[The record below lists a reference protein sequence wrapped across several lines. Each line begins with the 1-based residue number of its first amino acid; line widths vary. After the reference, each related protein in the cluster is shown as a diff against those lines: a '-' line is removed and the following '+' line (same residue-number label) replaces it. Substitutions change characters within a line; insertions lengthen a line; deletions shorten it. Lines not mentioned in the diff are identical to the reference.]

1 MKPDV
6 VNKLVLTSFILGL
19 VAATPAR
26 AATFPTTG
34 RTTVAGQAK
43 VTFLLPEQP
52 VAPAVVL
59 VPGAGLSSSI
69 YLGTPDGREGWAQYF
84 ARHGHPVYA
93 VDLPDRSSA
102 FFQARQDSQ

>member
-52 VAPAVVL
+52 VAPRQLLARIWH
-59 VPGAGLSSSI
+59 SSSR
-69 YLGTPDGREGWAQYF
+69 G
-84 ARHGHPVYA
+84 
-93 VDLPDRSSA
+93 VDMLSTSSNC
-102 FFQARQDSQ
+102 QTE

>member
-1 MKPDV
+1 
-6 VNKLVLTSFILGL
+6 
-19 VAATPAR
+19 
-26 AATFPTTG
+26 
-34 RTTVAGQAK
+34 
-43 VTFLLPEQP
+43 
-52 VAPAVVL
+52 